1 MPDWLYNSLFLTLA
15 IVLVGLNGLY
25 VAAEFALVKVRLSR
39 LEQMARERRPFAKT
53 ALWLAHRM
61 DGSLSACQLG
71 ITMASL
77 ALGWVAEPAFE
88 ELLHPVFVWV
98 GIGEHSTTITVLT
111 FLVVFAIITSLHLVI
126 GEQAPKIY
134 AIRNPERMVLWC
146 AMPLYWSY
154 LFLYPFLVVLSR
166 VTNVILRRIGVETS
180 TGHDQPHTEEEF
192 RALFV
197 EAHRHG
203 ELTRSE
209 QELLDKVFEFD
220 DSICRHV
227 MVPRGEV
234 VIFDVGFSLE
244 ECLLLARQTKHTRYP
259 VCQDSLDDVL
269 GVAHI
274 KDLLGLDPDDGDFSL
289 KKIMRPPRKVPET
302 MPVSRLLR
310 EFQITR
316 QLMKFVVDEHGTIVG
331 IVTLQNV
338 LEKIFGPVD
347 DEFDDRQPVI
357 VPSGPGEFI
366 VQGHTPISEVEKALG
381 LNLDDEDVDTV
392 SGVLMA
398 RSHKLPT
405 AGDMIQFEGAF
416 AEVLEVKDEKAVKI
430 RFTLED
436 PSKLDV
442 K

>member
-25 VAAEFALVKVRLSR
+25 VAAEFALVKIRLSR

-88 ELLHPVFVWV
+88 ALLHPVFA
-98 GIGEHSTTITVLT
+98 GIGITNESTITILT
-111 FLVVFAIITSLHLVI
+111 FLVVFAIITSLHLVV

-134 AIRNPERMVLWC
+134 AIRNPERMVIWC

-166 VTNVILRRIGVETS
+166 VTNIILRRLGLETS
-180 TGHDQPHTEEEF
+180 GGHDQPHTEEEL

-203 ELTRSE
+203 ELTHNE
-209 QELLDKVFEFD
+209 QELLNKVFEFD

-227 MVPRGEV
+227 MVPRGEIIV
-234 VIFDVGFSLE
+234 FDVEFSLAD
-244 ECLLLARQTKHTRYP
+244 CLMLARQTKHTRYP
-259 VCQDSLDDVL
+259 VCQDSLDEVL

-274 KDLLGLDPDDGDFSL
+274 KDLLGMDPDADGFDL
-289 KKIMRPPRKVPET
+289 RDIMRPPRKVPET

-338 LEKIFGPVD
+338 LEKIVGPVD

-366 VQGHTPISEVEKALG
+366 VQGSTPISDVEKAIG

-405 AGDMIQFEGAF
+405 AGDTIQFEGAV

-430 RFTLED
+430 RFTLDDLESED
-436 PSKLDV
+436 SAT
-442 K
+442 